1 MTALTPVAPPDLRR
15 DENLALA
22 STYIDLTE
30 HLGTVSD
37 RHYQQHFEYD
47 PDGTDDAFRAYLDER
62 AQLRDDL
69 KRCAAC
75 ADASYQALCEALS
88 ALPEG
93 QWTLQGIVAEKRV
106 TVVYEPVVRAV
117 MATRVEV

>member
-1 MTALTPVAPPDLRR
+1 MTALTPVAPADLRR
-15 DENLALA
+15 DEILALA

-75 ADASYQALCEALS
+75 ADASYQALCEALAS
-88 ALPEG
+88 LPEG

-117 MATRVEV
+117 MAMRVEV